1 MRKALIAIALLL
13 SVQAGAQSLSSEK
26 AQSMIDKAKAATENP
41 KKASSPKTWIKLA
54 DTYVKVEAAPDK
66 NLNVGMTQADLKT
79 MIGMQPVLS
88 TEEVTINNAYA
99 LKESYEDKDVYYDG
113 SGVVCAIVVTNP
125 RVEGDLLGE
134 AFEALKQ
141 ASELAEPAS
150 SDAKKIASKMD
161 EIRTKYYNDAIS
173 YYSVSDY
180 KSAQN
185 GFMQAAEVASFM
197 GMNDTTAMFNAGLT
211 ATLNKDSE
219 TAIKYFEQCVALGY
233 DQNGDLYSY
242 LGDAYRG
249 AGNYE
254 MTKDVL
260 ERGFAKYPTNQA
272 ILVSLINAYM
282 DTNDDPTKVLDLIKK
297 AQLNEPGNPT
307 LYYAEGNVWRGLD
320 SADMAIECYE
330 KSLSI
335 DPDFVYGYFSIGDVL
350 YNEALKIQDKAS
362 LEMDNAKYEA
372 MMVQFDKVL
381 RNAIVPFEKAFE
393 VTDDN
398 EIKIVVA
405 EFLKNIYF
413 RFRDSG
419 EQYKVKY
426 DHYKAICDNGL

>member
-1 MRKALIAIALLL
+1 
-13 SVQAGAQSLSSEK
+13 
-26 AQSMIDKAKAATENP
+26 
-41 KKASSPKTWIKLA
+41 
-54 DTYVKVEAAPDK
+54 
-66 NLNVGMTQADLKT
+66 
-79 MIGMQPVLS
+79 
-88 TEEVTINNAYA
+88 
-99 LKESYEDKDVYYDG
+99 
-113 SGVVCAIVVTNP
+113 
-125 RVEGDLLGE
+125 
-134 AFEALKQ
+134 
-141 ASELAEPAS
+141 
-150 SDAKKIASKMD
+150 
-161 EIRTKYYNDAIS
+161 
-173 YYSVSDY
+173 
-180 KSAQN
+180 
-185 GFMQAAEVASFM
+185 
-197 GMNDTTAMFNAGLT
+197 
-211 ATLNKDSE
+211 
-219 TAIKYFEQCVALGY
+219 
-233 DQNGDLYSY
+233 
-242 LGDAYRG
+242 
-249 AGNYE
+249 